1 MQVQDVMT
9 RAVLTVPPSTPVAT
23 LAALF
28 AERGISGVPV
38 TDAEGK
44 LLGLVTEGDMLR
56 RLAAPAERP
65 RPWYQRLLASAPRQ
79 AEEFARIHGRHAEDV
94 MSTRLVTVPPEM
106 PVEEA
111 AALLEKHRI
120 RRLPVLRQGRLVG
133 ILSRADL
140 MRAMLAPPVDDAA
153 DNPDEA
159 IRAQISQAL
168 WQQPWVDAF
177 YVFATV
183 EHGIVTFH
191 GFCRSPAVER
201 ALRVLAEGV
210 PGVRGVKLDLSP
222 SPGLLAAD

>member
-1 MQVQDVMT
+1 MQVQDLMT
-9 RAVLTVPPSTPVAT
+9 RTVLTVPPTTPLAT

-28 AERGISGVPV
+28 AERGVSGVPV
-38 TDAEGK
+38 VDEAGR

-79 AEEFARIHGRHAEDV
+79 AEEFARIHGRCAQDV
-94 MSTRLVTVPPEM
+94 MSTGLVTAPPEM
-106 PVEEA
+106 PVDEA

-120 RRLPVLRQGRLVG
+120 RRLPVLREGRLVG

-140 MRAMLAPPVDDAA
+140 MRAMLAPPAEAPDDS
-153 DNPDEA
+153 PDEA
-159 IRAQISQAL
+159 IRAAISQAL

-177 YVFATV
+177 YIFATV
-183 EHGIVTFH
+183 EGGHVTFH

-210 PGVRGVKLDLSP
+210 PGVRGVTMQLSP
-222 SPGLLAAD
+222 SPALLPMD

>member
-9 RAVLTVPPSTPVAT
+9 RAVLTVPPTTPVAT

-28 AERGISGVPV
+28 AERGVSGVPV
-38 TDAEGK
+38 TDGEGR

-56 RLAAPAERP
+56 RLAAPAGRP
-65 RPWYQRLLASAPRQ
+65 RPWYQRLLDSAPRQ
-79 AEEFARIHGRHAEDV
+79 AEEFARIHGRHAQDV
-94 MSTRLVTVPPEM
+94 MSTELVTATPEM

-111 AALLEKHRI
+111 AALLERHRI
-120 RRLPVLRQGRLVG
+120 RRLPVLRDGRLAG
-133 ILSRADL
+133 LLSRADL
-140 MRAMLAPPVDDAA
+140 MRAMLAPPASAAA
-153 DNPDEA
+153 DTPDEE
-159 IRAQISQAL
+159 IRARISKAL

-183 EHGIVTFH
+183 ERGIVTFH

-210 PGVRGVKLDLSP
+210 PGVRGVKLELSP
-222 SPGLLAAD
+222 SPALLPAD